1 MKLKFGGYNNM
12 DYTRRDAERDTE
24 KALNDSFIKKY
35 QAILDF
41 IKEAAQRGE
50 TSLSINAVSDE
61 EAWELLNGLSK
72 RGFDIYVFN
81 GFKFINYEELLFYN
95 NKIFEDDYRMIIRWD
110 LEL

>member
-1 MKLKFGGYNNM
+1 MNNL

-24 KALNDSFIKKY
+24 KVLSNNFIKKY

-50 TSLSINAVSDE
+50 TLLSINAVSYE

-72 RGFDIYVFN
+72 RGFDIYIFN
-81 GFKFINYEELLFYN
+81 DSKFINYEELILYNN